1 MVYVISFHSSSFHS
15 YLTTFF
21 SLFDDLLRVF
31 LAYLTLR
38 AAGGGSGSCL
48 AKLCKQLAASS
59 SEDADLVSTDD
70 ACKSAM
76 AAAAAAAA
84 TLAALPLLVLLFL
97 LSLAILSMASCL
109 AFHLS
114 MRDWVRRLP
123 DLWSSASSSLA
134 LEAELPDRFWARSP
148 DCDIELVIRDSSI
161 CNAVEAV
168 KKEESKI
175 KHTVTNSATT
185 LLKVSKLYPIL
196 K

>member
-1 MVYVISFHSSSFHS
+1 MVS
-15 YLTTFF
+15 
-21 SLFDDLLRVF
+21 
-31 LAYLTLR
+31 A
-38 AAGGGSGSCL
+38 
-48 AKLCKQLAASS
+48 
-59 SEDADLVSTDD
+59 ED

-161 CNAVEAV
+161 CNAAEAV

-175 KHTVTNSATT
+175 KHNVTKSATYYT
-185 LLKVSKLYPIL
+185 TKGC
-196 K
+196 

>member
-1 MVYVISFHSSSFHS
+1 MVS
-15 YLTTFF
+15 
-21 SLFDDLLRVF
+21 
-31 LAYLTLR
+31 A
-38 AAGGGSGSCL
+38 
-48 AKLCKQLAASS
+48 
-59 SEDADLVSTDD
+59 ED

-161 CNAVEAV
+161 CNAAEAV

-175 KHTVTNSATT
+175 KHNVTKPATYYI
-185 LLKVSKLYPIL
+185 VENYYSSDSVEQFVM
-196 K
+196 